1 MNGKDLLQALSFA
14 EEDIV
19 AESAEKGGTATPWK
33 RLVALAACFCL
44 VIGCIYAAAR
54 ITGENAMNHFPT
66 VDNTT
71 ATTDIFEVQQSYIHV
86 DWEYLDT
93 LEALVSRSESII
105 VGKTVCQEE
114 SIDVDRLRYTPFS
127 VEVQQCVKGN
137 LPAGEEIQI
146 RQPGGLSEDGKTMF
160 VVPASRFLQVG
171 ETYLLFLFAQDENG
185 YYTLF
190 SPGEGD
196 ILIKNGNLEIVVE
209 HQWGNTRTL
218 DAALEKIRS
227 IMQKE

>member
-19 AESAEKGGTATPWK
+19 AEAAERRGAVTPWK
-33 RLVALAACFCL
+33 RLAAIAACFCL
-44 VIGCIYAAAR
+44 AIGCIYAVAR
-54 ITGENAMNHFPT
+54 MTGENAMNT
-66 VDNTT
+66 LATEDNTT
-71 ATTDIFEVQQSYIHV
+71 ATTSDVQQYYINL
-86 DWEYLDT
+86 DWEILDT
-93 LEALVSRSESII
+93 LEELVSSSKTII
-105 VGKTVCQEE
+105 VGKAVRQEE

-137 LPAGEEIQI
+137 LQAGEEIRI

-160 VVPASRFLQVG
+160 VVSDTRFLQVG
-171 ETYLLFLFAQDENG
+171 DTYLLFLFSQDENG

-196 ILIKNGNLEIVVE
+196 ILIKSGNLEIVVE
-209 HQWGNTRTL
+209 HQWGNIRTL

-227 IMQKE
+227 IMKKG